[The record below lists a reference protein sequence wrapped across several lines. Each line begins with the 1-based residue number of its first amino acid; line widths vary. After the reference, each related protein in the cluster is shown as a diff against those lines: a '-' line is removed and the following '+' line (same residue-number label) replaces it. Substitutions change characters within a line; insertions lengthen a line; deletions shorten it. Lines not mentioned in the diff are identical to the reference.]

1 MFTAAQNPR
10 QNQSV
15 QLFMS
20 LQDSQPTI
28 SLNLKGGLVS
38 ILIKDG
44 FCHFDIS
51 LVGKAIAV

>member
-1 MFTAAQNPR
+1 MFTAA

-51 LVGKAIAV
+51 LVGKAIAAV